1 MIVNKMIS
9 DLESI
14 IGYQFKNKNL
24 LLTALTHSSYANEK
38 RKIGI
43 ENNEKMEFLGDA
55 VLELISSDILFH
67 KYPDMSEGNLT
78 KLRASLVCEPTLA
91 LDAKTINLGDYL
103 LLGKGEDA
111 TGGRN
116 RDSVTSDALEAV
128 IGAIYLDGGLQ
139 NAYEFVD
146 RFILND
152 IEQKKLFRDSKTHLQ
167 EMVNAIPDKVVLS
180 YEIVREE
187 GPDHNKIYES
197 NVLLDGKI
205 IGTGIGRTKKAA
217 EQQAAF
223 NAIKSLDKRR

>member
-1 MIVNKMIS
+1 MKYTIS
-9 DLESI
+9 EFENI

-24 LLTALTHSSYANEK
+24 LITALTHSSYANEK
-38 RKIGI
+38 RRLLL
-43 ENNEKMEFLGDA
+43 EHNERMEFLGDA

-67 KYPDMSEGNLT
+67 KYPNMTEGNLT

-91 LDAKTINLGDYL
+91 LDAKAISIGKYL

-128 IGAIYLDGGLQ
+128 IGAIYLDGGLGK
-139 NAYEFVD
+139 AYEFIEKFV
-146 RFILND
+146 LND

-167 EMVNAIPDKVVLS
+167 EMVNAIPDNVVLS

-187 GPDHNKIYES
+187 GPDHNKLYES
-197 NVLLDGKI
+197 NVLLAGKV
-205 IGTGIGRTKKAA
+205 IGTGVGRTKKAA

-223 NAIKSLDKRR
+223 NAIKSIDKRQ